1 MRLLFPSLA
10 LAVALGVHG
19 TAALAA
25 PPANDARGGPVVVIV
40 KVPTPWYA
48 PRWLVER
55 KMRQAL
61 PQYRQVP
68 GLSFKIFSFARP
80 EGEFGGIYLWQDR
93 ARAQAWFGP
102 AWYARVRDERGVEP
116 EVRMFDANGLFDRT
130 SDETLEKVEGAVAT
144 LTTVAKRDGDA
155 RALVDPHTPGLL
167 RGYAIDAGKGRRG
180 EVLLWRS
187 ESAATRAL
195 DAAWQRRQQA
205 VHGSAPAIEWFDAPI
220 LLPSALPANRAAERA
235 MMAAGAR

>member
-10 LAVALGVHG
+10 LAMALGVH
-19 TAALAA
+19 AATVLAA
-25 PPANDARGGPVVVIV
+25 PPANDTRRGPVVVIV

-93 ARAQAWFGP
+93 ARAQAWFDP

-116 EVRMFDANGLFDRT
+116 EVRMFDASGLFDRT
-130 SDETLEKVEGAVAT
+130 AGETLETVEGAVAT
-144 LTTVAKRDGDA
+144 LTTVAKREGNA
-155 RALVDPHTPGLL
+155 GALVDPRTPGLL

-180 EVLLWRS
+180 EMLLWRS
-187 ESAATRAL
+187 EAAATRAL
-195 DAAWQRRQQA
+195 DAAWQRRQQSLY
-205 VHGSAPAIEWFDAPI
+205 GSAPTIEWFDAPI
-220 LLPSALPANRAAERA
+220 LLPSAIAANRAAERA